1 MGEIMVRQEEPVPWK
16 TCSDFIL
23 ECGSKHEPYKFSL
36 AVLEKIRDIIPY
48 DQALFLML
56 DGNRKIAR
64 RHFIGFTE
72 RWMSMYMNYYSR
84 ATETDFSLDQE
95 AVEEDGKGCVT
106 LIDWHELDWIKDDF
120 IVNYIKPRRLSQSL
134 SFILFDLKGA
144 PATVFCLD
152 RLVDGVFTDHEIE
165 TVKLLTAHLNNL
177 YKNMFVRP
185 SGQLRIWD
193 KARDEVDLTPREKEV
208 LDLLCQGVKP
218 AFISRELR
226 ISIGTTNKHIAHI
239 YKKFGVDSKQELL
252 VKLLGK

>member
-1 MGEIMVRQEEPVPWK
+1 VGRRTAFPWEQ
-16 TCSDFIL
+16 CSDFVL
-23 ECGSKHEPYKFSL
+23 ACGAHHEPYRFCVHVIEQVGSL
-36 AVLEKIRDIIPY
+36 IPY

-95 AVEEDGKGCVT
+95 AVEEDGKGYVT

-134 SFILFDLKGA
+134 SLILFDLKGA

-152 RLVDGVFTDHEIE
+152 RLVDGAFTDHEIE

-226 ISIGTTNKHIAHI
+226 ISIGTTNKHIAHM

>member
-1 MGEIMVRQEEPVPWK
+1 
-16 TCSDFIL
+16 L
-23 ECGSKHEPYKFSL
+23 LACGSEHEPYRFCRK
-36 AVLEKIRDIIPY
+36 VVEQIRDLVPY
-48 DQALFLML
+48 DQALCLML

-95 AVEEDGKGCVT
+95 AVEEDGKGYVT

-134 SFILFDLKGA
+134 SLILFDLKGA

-152 RLVDGVFTDHEIE
+152 RLVDGAFTDHEIE